1 MTALPTKDREGI
13 NLICDQC
20 GQQLPGISSTLRNW
34 DVVWALVSKH
44 GWVGSPLAIGPHQC
58 PRCSSAVPVGPPAEH
73 IEEAARNPRW
83 NASTRLVRGVAV
95 IELHGDLDVLVADSL
110 REVLAAACQGD
121 GHVVLDLADVRLID
135 STALG
140 VLVRAHQVLKRKGR
154 RLCLAAPS
162 RFIIVALRTMRLH
175 PVFPI
180 FDNHEQAVDWATV
193 NGR

>member
-1 MTALPTKDREGI
+1 MTALPTQDREGI

-20 GQQLPGISSTLRNW
+20 GQQLPGISSSLRNW

-58 PRCSSAVPVGPPAEH
+58 PRCSGGEPAEPAP
-73 IEEAARNPRW
+73 EPAQPPRDPRW
-83 NASTRLVRGVAV
+83 HASSRLERGVAL
-95 IELHGDLDVLVADSL
+95 IELHGDLDVLVADNL
-110 REVLAAACQGD
+110 RELLSAACQGD
-121 GHVVLDLADVRLID
+121 RHVVLDLADVRLID

-140 VLVRAHQVLKRKGR
+140 ILVRTHQVLKRDGR

-162 RFIIVALRTMRLH
+162 RFIVVALRTMRLH

-180 FDNHEQAVDWATV
+180 FDNHEQAVDWAAA
-193 NGR
+193 NQR